1 MLDDR
6 ERAMLLDIE
15 NHLLA
20 EDPGWS
26 TAFSTCARRARRQR
40 TFELTYHVVA
50 LLVSAAL
57 TLLMVVAQAPLPA
70 SCFAT
75 VTVLLFWLVR
85 RLRHAPVVDGGHRA
99 AGTPPSTPGPP

>member
-26 TAFSTCARRARRQR
+26 TAFSTYAWRARRQR
-40 TFELTYHVVA
+40 TFELAFHAVASVVF
-50 LLVSAAL
+50 AAL
-57 TLLMVVAQAPLPA
+57 ALLMVVAQAPGPA
-70 SCFAT
+70 VFFGA
-75 VTVLLFWLVR
+75 VAALMVWLLR
-85 RLRHAPVVDGGHRA
+85 RLRRTPVLAGPGA
-99 AGTPPSTPGPP
+99 AGAPPSPPERT

>member
-26 TAFSTCARRARRQR
+26 TAFSTYAWRARRQR
-40 TFELTYHVVA
+40 TFELAFHAVGSVVF
-50 LLVSAAL
+50 AAL
-57 TLLMVVAQAPLPA
+57 ALLMVVAQAPGPA
-70 SCFAT
+70 VFFAA
-75 VTVLLFWLVR
+75 VAVLLVWLVR
-85 RLRHAPVVDGGHRA
+85 RLRRTPLVGADSGA
-99 AGTPPSTPGPP
+99 AGAPPPRRT

>member
-26 TAFSTCARRARRQR
+26 TAFSTYAWRARRQR
-40 TFELTYHVVA
+40 TFELAFHAVASVVF
-50 LLVSAAL
+50 AAL
-57 TLLMVVAQAPLPA
+57 ALLMVVAQAPGPA
-70 SCFAT
+70 VFFGA
-75 VTVLLFWLVR
+75 VAALMVWLLR
-85 RLRHAPVVDGGHRA
+85 RLRRTPVLTGPGA
-99 AGTPPSTPGPP
+99 AGAPPSPPERT